1 MIEKN
6 ILKLIS
12 KNLDLSK
19 EYFDILSALRRLEKI
34 ADRAVSIANLL
45 HFAQVGG
52 DMVQSWYLCYNF
64 CMKKAINKIKNYFS
78 TNFEVLAGIII
89 FIGIIASGKDFY
101 KAIIFMLEFIVIMEV
116 VKMVSD
122 FIKKETLRLR
132 YVIDIFIIFLIRD
145 VIILTTNKNRD
156 YFDISF
162 LLFVIFVFFI
172 FRILAIKFSPGVIK
186 ISKDTVIEYDD
197 ERPNKKVTTTKE
209 SNSDE

>member
-1 MIEKN
+1 
-6 ILKLIS
+6 
-12 KNLDLSK
+12 
-19 EYFDILSALRRLEKI
+19 
-34 ADRAVSIANLL
+34 
-45 HFAQVGG
+45 
-52 DMVQSWYLCYNF
+52 
-64 CMKKAINKIKNYFS
+64 
-78 TNFEVLAGIII
+78 
-89 FIGIIASGKDFY
+89 
-101 KAIIFMLEFIVIMEV
+101 MLEFIVIMEV

-197 ERPNKKVTTTKE
+197 ERPNKKVITTKE
-209 SNSDE
+209 SNLDE